1 LVHAIGICLFWS
13 DTLLGSASIRY
24 VVLLYKLDECN
35 TKRGEERKKPKILA
49 GPTLPLPPSL
59 SLAGPAPCPPSWAAR
74 PPSPRTPTAHQVV
87 SPSPRARPTH
97 GRSRAG
103 PAPTPPRA
111 LVACARAPTRRRQ
124 HVGPTH
130 QAAPPCSS
138 SQTVPPHRRAP
149 TSQGAC
155 HSPLPHLASRPN
167 RPWRGRGSGTVPAQ
181 RRGGAPPAVRHRGS
195 AWLANAWRSSA
206 ADRCG
211 GPRPARVASAA
222 ARRPACMARA
232 VASPGSAR
240 GAARGPS
247 TATRSMPCAAACV
260 ASLRC
265 APSGP

>member
-1 LVHAIGICLFWS
+1 MPSFLGRSVAKPTHAH
-13 DTLLGSASIRY
+13 
-24 VVLLYKLDECN
+24 
-35 TKRGEERKKPKILA
+35 
-49 GPTLPLPPSL
+49 GPPGRFPLPARAAHSRSQPRWPS
-59 SLAGPAPCPPSWAAR
+59 SHPP
-74 PPSPRTPTAHQVV
+74 P
-87 SPSPRARPTH
+87 
-97 GRSRAG
+97 
-103 PAPTPPRA
+103 PPRA
-111 LVACARAPTRRRQ
+111 LVACARAPTRCRQ

-130 QAAPPCSS
+130 QAAPPYSS
-138 SQTVPPHRRAP
+138 SQTVPPHPRAP